1 MMNSWPYRDDFIKNS
16 LEPKLVY
23 HNTRGLN
30 LSQPNRNT
38 KQIGD
43 AVVNN
48 HKCHKPVSTDELCV
62 YELCCALIKSTA
74 NQYKPM
80 SQWCAGMLKWCRKRL
95 QKSLDRPTVVAKKV
109 IGGLAWHC
117 DQCHL
122 AGNMPFYTL
131 LLRCLTLASLVL
143 NMLNKTINVRTEAMG
158 VDSNTKQWT
167 LANLKFYIICLLV

>member
-1 MMNSWPYRDDFIKNS
+1 MTHNYNHKHNKCSIGWFWLYDHTVCQNLIMEHHFHVFIVKASPQRLPLKHLKFSKIFWMMNSWPYRLHKNS

-38 KQIGD
+38 KQIRD

-48 HKCHKPVSTDELCV
+48 HKCHKPVSMDELCV

-80 SQWCAGMLKWCRKRL
+80 SQCCLNDVQGCW
-95 QKSLDRPTVVAKKV
+95 SDVA
-109 IGGLAWHC
+109 
-117 DQCHL
+117 
-122 AGNMPFYTL
+122 
-131 LLRCLTLASLVL
+131 
-143 NMLNKTINVRTEAMG
+143 NVYRR
-158 VDSNTKQWT
+158 V
-167 LANLKFYIICLLV
+167 